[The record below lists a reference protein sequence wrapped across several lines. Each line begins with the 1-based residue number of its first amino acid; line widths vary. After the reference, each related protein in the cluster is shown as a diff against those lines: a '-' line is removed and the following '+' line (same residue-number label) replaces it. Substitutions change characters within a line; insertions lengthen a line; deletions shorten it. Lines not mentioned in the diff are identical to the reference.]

1 MRRLLAT
8 IRCDITLQIRHGFYY
23 ATVFVLAVCVAL
35 VSRIPALDLKW
46 LLPALVL
53 GNLLLNTFYFI
64 GGLILL
70 EKSDGT
76 LEAQVVT
83 PLRAWEYLISKI
95 GTLALL
101 GLIENFVIVLL
112 LAGSGFDPLPLLLSL
127 TLTATIYCLA
137 GIVVVVRYAS
147 INEYLM
153 PSVIY
158 TSLLMVPLMPYL
170 ARWHSWLLYLHPMQ
184 APLELAKAAFQ
195 PLPHWQIVYGA
206 LYALFWIVPLSYWA
220 HRAFRRFV
228 VAGEE

>member
-8 IRCDITLQIRHGFYY
+8 IRCDITLQVRYGFYY
-23 ATVFVLAVCVAL
+23 ATAFVLAVCVAL
-35 VSRIPALDLKW
+35 LSRIPALDLNW

-76 LEAQVVT
+76 LEAQKVT

-95 GTLALL
+95 GTLTLL
-101 GLIENFVIVLL
+101 GLFENIVIVILL
-112 LAGSGFDPLPLLLSL
+112 SGSGFDLLPLLLSL
-127 TLTATIYCLA
+127 TLTATIYCLV

-170 ARWHSWLLYLHPMQ
+170 AHWHSWLLYLHPLQ

-195 PLPHWQIVYGA
+195 RSARWQIIYGS
-206 LYALFWIVPLSYWA
+206 LYALFWIVPLAYWA